1 MDGFAH
7 QVIAFIAEHRVWTYP
22 IVFAVAFAESLVFIS
37 LLVPGTVILLALST
51 LLPSGALSFW
61 PLIVSAALGAV
72 MGDAV
77 SYWLGRRYRD
87 RIAAFGPFARRPELL
102 RSGHG
107 FFVKYG
113 GMSVFLG
120 RFFGPVRACIPL
132 VAGMMDMRPRTFW
145 IANVGSA
152 VIWAP
157 GLVIGGGMIGE
168 AVRRMEDAPPE
179 MLAATAAAATAVLAA
194 VWYARRR
201 RVAARSR

>member
-7 QVIAFIAEHRVWTYP
+7 QVIAFIAEHRAWTDP

-51 LLPSGALSFW
+51 LLASGALSFW

-132 VAGMMDMRPRTFW
+132 VAGMMDMRPRDFW

-157 GLVIGGGMIGE
+157 GLVLGGGMIGE
-168 AVRRMEDAPPE
+168 AVRHMEEAPPE
-179 MLAATAAAATAVLAA
+179 VLAAMAAAAATAIAA
-194 VWYARRR
+194 VWYVRRR
-201 RVAARSR
+201 ATRGR

>member
-7 QVIAFIAEHRVWTYP
+7 QVIAFIAEHRAWSDP

-87 RIAAFGPFARRPELL
+87 RIASFGPFARRPELL
-102 RSGHG
+102 RSGYG
-107 FFVKYG
+107 FFAKYG
-113 GMSVFLG
+113 GTSVFLG

-132 VAGMMDMRPRTFW
+132 VAGMMDMRPRDFW

-179 MLAATAAAATAVLAA
+179 ALAAAAAVAATALAA
-194 VWYARRR
+194 VWYVHRRLTARGR
-201 RVAARSR
+201 